1 MTSMKIRILTDVRE
15 RNNYRSGKIY
25 LVTAINDKSEIVTC
39 FLPEMRKELFVNGY
53 TYIVRGIRSWVRGNQ
68 LCIQCNEE
76 TKVTSSQSNYGQ
88 GRPLYFHPVS
98 SSFFFFPRLIS
109 AVGDWMFTIL
119 WHMVWP

>member
-1 MTSMKIRILTDVRE
+1 MTSLKIRILTDVRE

-76 TKVTSSQSNYGQ
+76 TKVTSSQSN
-88 GRPLYFHPVS
+88 
-98 SSFFFFPRLIS
+98 LI
-109 AVGDWMFTIL
+109 
-119 WHMVWP
+119 